1 MTDEKKAQADD
12 GAPGIEELYETS
24 FQIIAASGSAKSAY
38 LEALAVAKQGDYE
51 KARQLIA
58 EGDEMAVAGHAAHTE
73 LIQREAAGSPVQ
85 MNFIL
90 THAEDQLLG
99 AELVKYLAV
108 ELIEL
113 YERGAGAK

>member
-1 MTDEKKAQADD
+1 MSDEKNVSEE
-12 GAPGIEELYETS
+12 GASGVEELYETS
-24 FQIIAASGSAKSAY
+24 FEIIAASGSAKSAY
-38 LEALAVAKQGDYE
+38 LEALSAAKGGDFA
-51 KARQLIA
+51 KARQLIE
-58 EGDEMAVAGHAAHTE
+58 EGDEMALAGHAAHTG

-108 ELIEL
+108 ELIEV
-113 YERGAGAK
+113 YEHGLGAK